1 MKEKDFILGPR
12 IPKELWEKDRNKYL
26 LPPLLF
32 FVAALLLLISV
43 FFPYWSLKLHAP
55 QYPGGLETVLFV
67 NKVTGDVNE
76 IDGLNHYIGM
86 KPLGEAA
93 PLERSL
99 SIFAVIGIALLTIG
113 AIYIHSPIVLF
124 LVIPALLYPAFFLG
138 DLYFWMRNFGM
149 NLDQRAPLSGSIE
162 PFVPPLLGAGNIG
175 QFKTVA
181 NWETGLYLTFISSAL
196 ILIGLFLHRKA
207 YKPLLSNEQKGN

>member
-1 MKEKDFILGPR
+1 MNEKDFILGPR

-99 SIFAVIGIALLTIG
+99 SIFAIIGIALLTIG